1 MRMRL
6 ISNLRGN
13 IINKKMERT
22 LVDKILDLS
31 GPMKGES
38 MKRLGHIGSLV
49 YVSGLLFAAF
59 VLLISIEA
67 SALDKSTKEKTN
79 PRVTVGAYYF
89 DGWAGQSRGLAQ
101 DPELAKLNP
110 PTHLTR
116 LLLGEY
122 AEREP
127 VWGWRDDTL
136 EIVERQI
143 GLAAENGIAFFS
155 FCWYFHRDPKTIENN
170 PLHTGLQL
178 YLKAKN
184 NHRLKFCLLV
194 ANHQGFEIK
203 TTADWKQ
210 ATELWMP
217 YLTHKQYLRVDGR
230 PLVIIFSPQGG
241 DKAGFEYLQ
250 ESARKAGL
258 PGVAIA
264 ACNAGDFKMGYTHRT
279 HYNIIPGY
287 ASGPEKHKYA
297 ELVAAHQKQWHGT
310 SQQPYIPEI
319 TAGWDKRPWE
329 GRDGLNQAKGWYYP
343 DRTPEQFAA
352 FLESAIRWMDKHPE
366 QTTSER
372 IVLVYAWNE
381 FGEGGY
387 IAPTRGDP
395 DGKYLKALK
404 SVVMP
409 KVRGLDGGRL
419 FQRVR

>member
-1 MRMRL
+1 
-6 ISNLRGN
+6 
-13 IINKKMERT
+13 
-22 LVDKILDLS
+22 
-31 GPMKGES
+31 MKVV
-38 MKRLGHIGSLV
+38 RQIGSSA
-49 YVSGLLFAAF
+49 YVSVLFVAAF
-59 VLLISIEA
+59 VLLIAIEA
-67 SALDKSTKEKTN
+67 VALDISKKEKAN
-79 PRVTVGAYYF
+79 PLVTVGAYYF

-110 PTHLTR
+110 PTHLTK

-122 AEREP
+122 SEREP

-143 GLAAENGIAFFS
+143 DLAAENGIAFFS
-155 FCWYFHRDPKTIENN
+155 FCWYFHRDPKAIEND

-217 YLTHKQYLRVDGR
+217 YLTHKQYVRVDGR

-241 DKAGFEYLQ
+241 DKAGFEYLK

-264 ACNAGDFKMGYTHRT
+264 ACNAGNPKMGYTHRT

-287 ASGPEKHKYA
+287 ASGPEKHTYA
-297 ELVAAHQKQWHGT
+297 ELIAAHQKQWHGS
-310 SQQPYIPEI
+310 SQQPYIPEV

-395 DGKYLKALK
+395 EGKYLKALK

-409 KVRGLDGGRL
+409 RVRRIGGGRL
-419 FQRVR
+419 LQRVR

>member
-1 MRMRL
+1 MK
-6 ISNLRGN
+6 IKKKLR
-13 IINKKMERT
+13 
-22 LVDKILDLS
+22 
-31 GPMKGES
+31 
-38 MKRLGHIGSLV
+38 HI
-49 YVSGLLFAAF
+49 VSPAYAVVLFVTAFALLTAM
-59 VLLISIEA
+59 EA
-67 SALDKSTKEKTN
+67 SALDRNKKEKTDV
-79 PRVTVGAYYF
+79 RVTVGAYYF
-89 DGWAGQSRGLAQ
+89 DGWAGQSRNLAK
-101 DPELAKLNP
+101 DPELARLNP

-116 LLLGEY
+116 LLLGKY

-143 GLAAENGIAFFS
+143 DLAAENGIAFFS
-155 FCWYFHRDPKTIENN
+155 FCWYFNRDPKTIETN

-217 YLTHKQYLRVDGR
+217 YLRHKQYVRVDGR
-230 PLVIIFSPQGG
+230 PLLIIFSPQGG
-241 DKAGFEYLQ
+241 DKAGFEYMQ

-264 ACNAGDFKMGYTHRT
+264 ACNAGDSKMGYTHRT

-287 ASGPEKHKYA
+287 ASGPEKHTYK
-297 ELVAAHQKQWHGT
+297 ELVAAHEKQWYGT

-329 GRDGLNQAKGWYYP
+329 GRDGLNQSEGWYYP
-343 DRTPEQFAA
+343 DRTPEQFTE
-352 FLESAIRWMDKHPE
+352 FLESAIRWMDENPE
-366 QTTSER
+366 QTTAER

-387 IAPTRGDP
+387 IAPTKGDP
-395 DGKYLKALK
+395 EGLYLKAVK
-404 SVVMP
+404 SLVMP
-409 KVRGLDGGRL
+409 KVRTTSDGRSPQL
-419 FQRVR
+419 VR